1 MALAAERALVDPD
14 RLTSQAVESF
24 AGCPNPRLRE
34 LMMGLVT
41 HLHRFVR
48 EVRLTE
54 AEWQASIR
62 ILTETGWVTDK
73 HRQEFILWSDTLAV
87 SMLVDLL
94 AHAKPVG
101 ATEPT
106 VLGPFYVPGAPLRSY
121 GACLF
126 KEPAGVP
133 AWVHGVV
140 TAPDGCPIEGA
151 ELDVWQNGENG
162 LYAVQ
167 DVEGPEDHLRGR
179 FRTRE
184 DGSYAFVGVRPTPY
198 QIPND
203 GPVGRMLRVTG
214 RHPWRPAHLHLIV
227 TADGFQPLTT
237 HIFDAASPYLQSD
250 AVFAVKPSLLREFV
264 PRRAD
269 DPEHPRGFSG
279 EWCSVRN
286 DIVLAPEERLNQ

>member
-1 MALAAERALVDPD
+1 MASAAELARVDPD

-34 LMMGLVT
+34 LMMSLVT

-62 ILTETGWVTDK
+62 ILTETGWVTDT

-121 GACLF
+121 GAVKSCF
-126 KEPAGVP
+126 
-133 AWVHGVV
+133 VV
-140 TAPDGCPIEGA
+140 
-151 ELDVWQNGENG
+151 
-162 LYAVQ
+162 
-167 DVEGPEDHLRGR
+167 
-179 FRTRE
+179 
-184 DGSYAFVGVRPTPY
+184 
-198 QIPND
+198 
-203 GPVGRMLRVTG
+203 
-214 RHPWRPAHLHLIV
+214 
-227 TADGFQPLTT
+227 
-237 HIFDAASPYLQSD
+237 
-250 AVFAVKPSLLREFV
+250 
-264 PRRAD
+264 
-269 DPEHPRGFSG
+269 
-279 EWCSVRN
+279 
-286 DIVLAPEERLNQ
+286 